1 MTKKDTAIDHLKE
14 GLFKTIFDNS
24 SERMLVLD
32 ANNTIKFANKSFLN
46 LLEYAPGD
54 VVGHDVKILFV
65 EKDYKE
71 FEKFL
76 ETVSKNQVVRN
87 HKFYLLTSKKSIIRL
102 FLTAMLIADESQNA
116 FGYFITISP
125 VYPDEWSAL
134 KDPYFFQSIARK
146 LSRLTSIGQLTSVFV
161 HDIKNPLHVILS
173 TSELLQSAD
182 NLDENSKS
190 SVALIDRNVKRASKI
205 VKTLLDFSKS
215 GACQLR
221 PCLVNE
227 IIDYCLGLLD
237 SSLKTSRVAIVKEF
251 DNVPKV
257 FLDPH
262 YLHSV
267 VYNLLSNAAE
277 SLPEKNGE
285 IRIKTTWDK
294 DKEEVGLII
303 SDNGSGINPNVL
315 SNLFTP
321 FFTTKETGTGLG
333 LYLAK
338 QIMNEHSGKILV
350 ESKHGIGTKVTLVFT
365 RIV

>member
-1 MTKKDTAIDHLKE
+1 MPKKDTAIDHLKE
-14 GLFKTIFDNS
+14 ELFKTIFDDS

-32 ANNTIKFANKSFLN
+32 VDRIIKFVNKSFLD
-46 LLEYAPGD
+46 LLEYTPED
-54 VVGHDVKILFV
+54 VLGHDVKILFV
-65 EKDYKE
+65 EKDYNE
-71 FEKFL
+71 FVKFL
-76 ETVSKNQVVRN
+76 ETVRQNQVVRN
-87 HKFYLLTSKKSIIRL
+87 HKFYLQTSKKSIIRL
-102 FLTAMLIADESQNA
+102 FLTAMLLADENQEVL
-116 FGYFITISP
+116 GYFITVSP

-134 KDPYFFQSIARK
+134 KDPYFFQSIVRK

-173 TSELLQSAD
+173 TSELLQSVE

-190 SVALIDRNVKRASKI
+190 SIALIDRNVKRASKI

-215 GACQLR
+215 GICQLR
-221 PCLVNE
+221 PCLLNE
-227 IIDYCLGLLD
+227 IVDYCLDLLD

-251 DNVPKV
+251 SEMPKV

-267 VYNLLSNAAE
+267 IYNLLTNAAE

-285 IRIKTTWDK
+285 IRIKTVWDK
-294 DKEEVGLII
+294 NKEEVSLII

-338 QIMNEHSGKILV
+338 QIMNEHSGRISI
-350 ESKHGIGTKVTLVFT
+350 ESKPGIGTKVTLVFT